1 MTSPSAML
9 RPVIIAGTGS
19 YLPDRIVTNHDLE
32 KFVDTSDEWIL
43 TRTGMKERRFAAE
56 DQATSDLGAQAALR
70 ALADACVAP
79 EDVDLIIVA
88 TITPDMPWPNTAC
101 LIQHKIGATRAACF
115 SLEAACSGSLYA
127 LDIARLHISTGSADT
142 VLVIGAEKM
151 SSILDWEDRTTCVLF
166 GDGAGA
172 VVLCAGDQPG
182 HRCSVLGSDG
192 SLAHLLQVPGGG
204 SRHPTSAETVANR
217 MHYLKMGGRDV
228 FKHAVTNMTSA
239 AQEALRRCDMKAAD
253 LACIVPHQANI
264 RIIQAIAQR
273 VELPMDRFF
282 INLDKYGNTSGASIL
297 IALDEAVKTGRIA
310 DQDRIMF
317 LVFGGGFTWGAM
329 IWEWKS

>member
-172 VVLCAGDQPG
+172 VVLRAGDQPG